1 MVVDNTQLDQKIST
15 LMNEA
20 DRMTLATSSDGNT
33 SASSVFFARD
43 KNDLVFFTFHP
54 TRKAEQINVN
64 PKVQAVIWPKG
75 QEGIRGL
82 QIDGLCYKIKD
93 EEESKKARELVLQKT
108 TAFQEFM
115 DDPFL
120 KKNKVVGYYR
130 IKPTTIK
137 YVDFYADEKF
147 EWREYPENQLFA
159 LEDFLQAFKNRLGV
173 WLRAVR
179 APFFTGTI
187 IPGLL
192 GSVIAYYDLIRVG
205 AGDLWSWPMFWMAM
219 IGAI

>member
-1 MVVDNTQLDQKIST
+1 MAADQTQLDLKISE
-15 LMNEA
+15 LLNEA
-20 DRMTLATSSDGNT
+20 DRMILATSSDGNT

-43 KNDLVFFTFHP
+43 GQDLLFFTFHP

-93 EEESKKARELVLQKT
+93 EEESKKARELILKTT

-130 IKPTTIK
+130 IKPTIIK
-137 YVDFYADEKF
+137 YVNFHAEEKF
-147 EWREYPENQLFA
+147 EWREYPENQISAFADFLTAFKKRYSNIFLLFA
-159 LEDFLQAFKNRLGV
+159 KQSSLILGCLLQSSSSSR
-173 WLRAVR
+173 
-179 APFFTGTI
+179 
-187 IPGLL
+187 PGA
-192 GSVIAYYDLIRVG
+192 STT
-205 AGDLWSWPMFWMAM
+205 
-219 IGAI
+219 